1 MPLTPKLLYIGNG
14 NNSNVYTAVATANS
28 YTIVKNINICNTTAS
43 NVVASVH
50 IVPTGQSAAN
60 NNKIIS
66 NTTIVGNDVT
76 YYNTSIIMPA
86 NSSIYVNQGGTSLTV
101 AISGVEF
108 TP

>member
-14 NNSNVYTAVATANS
+14 NNSNVYTASATSNS
-28 YTIVKNINICNTTAS
+28 YSIVKNINICNTTAS
-43 NVVASVH
+43 NVTASVH
-50 IVPTGQSAAN
+50 LVTSGGAVGN

-66 NTTIVGNDVT
+66 NMTIVGNDVT
-76 YYNTSIIMPA
+76 FYNTSIIMPA

-101 AISGVEF
+101 AISGVEY